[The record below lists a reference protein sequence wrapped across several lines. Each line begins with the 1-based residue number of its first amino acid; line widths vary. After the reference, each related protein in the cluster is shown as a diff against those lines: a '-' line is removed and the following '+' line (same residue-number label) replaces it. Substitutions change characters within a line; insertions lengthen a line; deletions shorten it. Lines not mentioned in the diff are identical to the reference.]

1 MVSRQELKRVSK
13 AQLSGNWGTCAIAM
27 AVYIAVIVL
36 ISVVGLPFE
45 PLTTIV
51 VAIIGFC
58 VAAGFTCMFLK
69 ITKDEKVRI
78 GNIFVNGRIYLRSFG
93 LYVLESIAVYI
104 YSFIIT
110 IIGAFLSFGV
120 LLTSGAIEYLS
131 SDSVGIGTIISTGIT
146 LVLIIFVLM
155 LPVYILLLYVSQAA
169 FLICEDKDNLGV
181 FKAMGASLD
190 MMKGNVL
197 KLFVLNLSFI
207 GWYILAIV
215 TLGIG
220 LLWLIPYVGVTNCNF
235 YRQLLKENPDVEDI
249 LLDKEKSYS
258 MY

>member
-1 MVSRQELKRVSK
+1 MLSRKELKRVSK
-13 AQLSGNWGTCAIAM
+13 AQLSGNWGICAINM
-27 AVYIAVIVL
+27 AIYIALILVISF
-36 ISVVGLPFE
+36 IGLPFE
-45 PLTTIV
+45 PLTTII
-51 VAIIGFC
+51 VAIIGFL

-69 ITKDEKVRI
+69 ITKDKKVKMVD
-78 GNIFVNGRIYLRSFG
+78 IFVNGRIYLRSFG
-93 LYVLESIAVYI
+93 LYILESIAVYI

-131 SDSVGIGTIISTGIT
+131 SNNVGVGTVISTAIT
-146 LVLIIFVLM
+146 LVIIVIVLM
-155 LPVYILLLYVSQAA
+155 LPVYILLLYISQAA

-197 KLFVLNLSFI
+197 KLFILNLSFI
-207 GWYILAIV
+207 GWYILTIF

-220 LLWLIPYVGVTNCNF
+220 LLWLIPYIGVTNCNF
-235 YRQLLKENPDVEDI
+235 YRELLKDNPDVENI